1 MEMTTSRDRASVPAP
16 VAELGVDGHCRELA
30 EQGYTVIE
38 HPNPELSARMRAYHL
53 AQGVPVQQ
61 MLLRRDPMFAEAVLD
76 PTVLAV
82 VEYSVGRGALVS
94 QVTSS
99 VRTPGP
105 TVVPLHSDQNW
116 LPAPFPEQNY
126 MLTVCWVHDEFS
138 AENGATKIIPGS
150 HRHRR
155 HPTPEESAAEEGA
168 IAIEAPVGS
177 VAIWDGAVWHG
188 NYPRSAPGE
197 RVVTHITYSRL
208 ALRPVED
215 YSADADALIA
225 THGER
230 MAGLLGSHD
239 ALDGPDGFDY
249 SKIAETCSMGRS

>member
-1 MEMTTSRDRASVPAP
+1 MDMNTSPDRASAPAP
-16 VAELGVDGHCRELA
+16 VTELGVDGHCRELA
-30 EQGYTVIE
+30 EQGYTVIK
-38 HPNPELSARMRAYHL
+38 HLNPELSARMRAYHL
-53 AQGVPVQQ
+53 AQGVPKQQ

-76 PTVLAV
+76 PKVLSV

-94 QVTSS
+94 QVTST
-99 VRTPGP
+99 VRAPGP

-168 IAIEAPVGS
+168 IAIEAPAGS

-197 RVVTHITYSRL
+197 RVVTHITYNRL

-239 ALDGPDGFDY
+239 ALDDPDGFDY
-249 SKIAETCSMGRS
+249 TKRAETFSMGRS

>member
-1 MEMTTSRDRASVPAP
+1 
-16 VAELGVDGHCRELA
+16 
-30 EQGYTVIE
+30 
-38 HPNPELSARMRAYHL
+38 
-53 AQGVPVQQ
+53 

-105 TVVPLHSDQNW
+105 KVVALHSDQNW

-155 HPTPEESAAEEGA
+155 HPTREEIAAEEGA
-168 IAIEAPVGS
+168 IAIEAPAGS

-188 NYPRSAPGE
+188 NYPRSSPGQ
-197 RVVTHITYSRL
+197 RVVTHTTYSRL

-230 MAGLLGSHD
+230 MAGLLGRHD
-239 ALDGPDGFDY
+239 ALDSRDGFDY
-249 SKIAETCSMGRS
+249 SKIAQTCSMGRS